1 MRHASWNNACDL
13 TGMRVTGPF
22 AFDSRGVL
30 KTLATLPRICE
41 KSSASS
47 ALDQQPQD
55 FNAEHRRTSA
65 PMRIELVSQEETP
78 RFDPFWDGPKLLPAF
93 VAQVMGQMMPER
105 RDAQVS
111 VETAY
116 GSVHD
121 PRMALVLDRKS

>member
-1 MRHASWNNACDL
+1 
-13 TGMRVTGPF
+13 MRVTGPF
-22 AFDSRGVL
+22 AFDSRASL
-30 KTLATLPRICE
+30 KALAAAPRVCE

-47 ALDQQPQD
+47 ALGQQPQD
-55 FNAEHRRTSA
+55 FNADRRSTA
-65 PMRIELVSQEETP
+65 GAIRIELVCQEETP

-105 RDAQVS
+105 RGAQVS

-116 GSVHD
+116 GSARN

>member
-1 MRHASWNNACDL
+1 
-13 TGMRVTGPF
+13 MRVTGPF
-22 AFDSRGVL
+22 DATARGGLKALAASSR
-30 KTLATLPRICE
+30 AIE

-47 ALDQQPQD
+47 ALGQQPQD
-55 FNAEHRRTSA
+55 SNAEGRAADA
-65 PMRIELVSQEETP
+65 PMRIEMVCQEETP

-93 VAQVMGQMMPER
+93 VAQMMGQVMGQTIPER

-116 GSVHD
+116 GSVRN